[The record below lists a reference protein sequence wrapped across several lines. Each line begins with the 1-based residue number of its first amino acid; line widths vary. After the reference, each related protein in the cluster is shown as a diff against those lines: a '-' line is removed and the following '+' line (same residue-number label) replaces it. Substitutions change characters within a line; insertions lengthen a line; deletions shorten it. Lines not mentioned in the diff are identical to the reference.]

1 MANLSTI
8 EARLKAIEEAF
19 SKLNHGKLTREELEE
34 LVVNTQELHERA
46 IILRYKA
53 FEEKIFGERPVEIA
67 PAIETPVLEEPVAE
81 PIQETPSYSIPELEI
96 ELDEEEEEVVE
107 ETIEE
112 IEEQPAFDF
121 SLFDDSAEQI
131 KEEVLEE
138 NTFEHLS
145 VSSTES
151 TEDGVH
157 EEHITMEQVIVTP
170 TEPSNQKFYARF
182 SKDNTDLAPQ
192 IGMTTLSTLI
202 GSFGLNERL
211 QYINELFDGSSEAF
225 SEAIKVLDNLSS
237 RDEMLIRASAY
248 ANNHNWD
255 LESETVEEFVLK
267 LKRRY
272 A

>member
-8 EARLKAIEEAF
+8 EARLNAIEKAF
-19 SKLNHGKLTREELEE
+19 SQLNHGKLTREELEE

-53 FEEKIFGERPVEIA
+53 FEEKIFGERPVEA
-67 PAIETPVLEEPVAE
+67 DSAIETPIFTEQVVEPV
-81 PIQETPSYSIPELEI
+81 QESTHVPMPELEI
-96 ELDEEEEEVVE
+96 ELDHEEEVLE
-107 ETIEE
+107 EAIEE
-112 IEEQPAFDF
+112 IDEQPAFDF

-131 KEEVLEE
+131 KEEVLED
-138 NTFEHLS
+138 NTFEHMS
-145 VSSTES
+145 VSSTEH

-170 TEPSNQKFYARF
+170 TENSNLEFYHTF
-182 SKDNTDLAPQ
+182 SKDAKDAIPQ
-192 IGMTTLSTLI
+192 FGMTALSTLI
-202 GSFGLNERL
+202 GAFGLNERL

-225 SEAIKVLDNLSS
+225 SDAIKLLDNLSS
-237 RDEMLIRASAY
+237 REEMLIRASAY
-248 ANNHNWD
+248 ANNYNWD
-255 LESETVEEFVLK
+255 LKSETVVEFVAK

>member
-34 LVVNTQELHERA
+34 LVVNTQELYERA

-53 FEEKIFGERPVEIA
+53 FEEKIFGERPIVQTPEVEVSI
-67 PAIETPVLEEPVAE
+67 VSVPVAE
-81 PIQETPSYSIPELEI
+81 PVVETPIYSMPELEI
-96 ELDEEEEEVVE
+96 ELDVEEEVIE
-107 ETIEE
+107 EEIEE

-131 KEEVLEE
+131 KEEVLED

-170 TEPSNQKFYARF
+170 VENSNLDFYNKF
-182 SKDNTDLAPQ
+182 SKESGDSAPQ
-192 IGMTTLSTLI
+192 FGMTALSTLI
-202 GSFGLNERL
+202 GAFGLNERL

-225 SEAIKVLDNLSS
+225 SDAIKVLDNLSS
-237 RDEMLIRASAY
+237 REEMLIRASAY

-255 LESETVEEFVLK
+255 LKSETVEEFVAK

-272 A
+272 QQ

>member
-34 LVVNTQELHERA
+34 LVVNTQELYERA

-53 FEEKIFGERPVEIA
+53 FEEKIFGERPVVQ
-67 PAIETPVLEEPVAE
+67 TPEVEATIVSEPVAE
-81 PIQETPSYSIPELEI
+81 PVVETRSYSMPELEI
-96 ELDEEEEEVVE
+96 ELDVEEKVFEEE
-107 ETIEE
+107 IEE

-131 KEEVLEE
+131 KEEVLED

-170 TEPSNQKFYARF
+170 VENSNLDFYNKF
-182 SKDNTDLAPQ
+182 SKESGDSAPQ
-192 IGMTTLSTLI
+192 FGMTALSTLI
-202 GSFGLNERL
+202 GAFGLNERL

-225 SEAIKVLDNLSS
+225 SDAIKVLDNLSS
-237 RDEMLIRASAY
+237 REEMLIRASAY

-255 LESETVEEFVLK
+255 LKSETVEEFVAK

-272 A
+272 QQ

>member
-34 LVVNTQELHERA
+34 LVVNTKELHERA

-67 PAIETPVLEEPVAE
+67 PVIETPVFEEPVVV
-81 PIQETPSYSIPELEI
+81 PIQETPSYSMPEMEI
-96 ELDEEEEEVVE
+96 ELDEEEVVE

-192 IGMTTLSTLI
+192 IGMTSLSTLI

>member
-67 PAIETPVLEEPVAE
+67 PVIETPIYEEPVAE
-81 PIQETPSYSIPELEI
+81 PIQETSSYSMPELEI
-96 ELDEEEEEVVE
+96 ELEEEEVVE

-131 KEEVLEE
+131 KEEVLED

-192 IGMTTLSTLI
+192 IGMTALSTLI

>member
-1 MANLSTI
+1 M
-8 EARLKAIEEAF
+8 
-19 SKLNHGKLTREELEE
+19 
-34 LVVNTQELHERA
+34 HERA

-53 FEEKIFGERPVEIA
+53 FEEKIFGERTVEIA
-67 PAIETPVLEEPVAE
+67 PVIETPVFEEPVAE
-81 PIQETPSYSIPELEI
+81 PIQETPSYSMPELEI
-96 ELDEEEEEVVE
+96 ELDEEEEVVE

-131 KEEVLEE
+131 MEEVLED

-170 TEPSNQKFYARF
+170 TEPSNQKFYTRF
-182 SKDNTDLAPQ
+182 SKDNADLAPQ
-192 IGMTTLSTLI
+192 IGMTSLSTLI

>member
-53 FEEKIFGERPVEIA
+53 FEEKIFGERPVEAA
-67 PAIETPVLEEPVAE
+67 PVNETPVFEAPVVE
-81 PIQETPSYSIPELEI
+81 PIIETPSYSMPELEI
-96 ELDEEEEEVVE
+96 ELDEEEEVVE

-131 KEEVLEE
+131 KEEVLED

-145 VSSTES
+145 VSSTEH

-157 EEHITMEQVIVTP
+157 EEHITMEQIIVTP
-170 TEPSNQKFYARF
+170 TESSNLDFYNKF
-182 SKDNTDLAPQ
+182 SKDSSDSTPQ
-192 IGMTTLSTLI
+192 FGMTALGTLI
-202 GSFGLNERL
+202 GAFGLNERL

-225 SEAIKVLDNLSS
+225 SDAIKVLDNLSS
-237 RDEMLIRASAY
+237 REEMLIRTSAY

-255 LESETVEEFVLK
+255 LKSETVEEFVLK

>member
-53 FEEKIFGERPVEIA
+53 FEEKIFGERPVEVA
-67 PAIETPVLEEPVAE
+67 SVTETPVLEAPVAE
-81 PIQETPSYSIPELEI
+81 PIQEEPSFSMPELEI
-96 ELDEEEEEVVE
+96 ELDEDEEVVE

-192 IGMTTLSTLI
+192 IGMTSLSTLI

-255 LESETVEEFVLK
+255 VESETVEEFVLK

>member
-67 PAIETPVLEEPVAE
+67 PVIETPIYEEPVAE
-81 PIQETPSYSIPELEI
+81 PIQETSSYSMPELEI
-96 ELDEEEEEVVE
+96 ELDEEEEVVE

-131 KEEVLEE
+131 KEEVLED

-192 IGMTTLSTLI
+192 IGMTALSTLI

>member
-8 EARLKAIEEAF
+8 ETRLQAIEETF
-19 SKLNHGKLTREELEE
+19 SKLNHGTLTREELEE
-34 LVVNTQELHERA
+34 LVVNTQELYERA

-53 FEEKIFGERPVEIA
+53 FEEKIFGERPTESVSVV
-67 PAIETPVLEEPVAE
+67 ETPIVSE
-81 PIQETPSYSIPELEI
+81 PIVESIQEETHSSIPELEI
-96 ELDEEEEEVVE
+96 ELEEEKIVAES
-107 ETIEE
+107 IEE
-112 IEEQPAFDF
+112 IEDQPAFDF

-131 KEEVLEE
+131 KEEVLED

-145 VSSTES
+145 LSSTEH

-170 TEPSNQKFYARF
+170 TEPVNQKFYARF
-182 SKDNTDLAPQ
+182 SKDNADLAPQ
-192 IGMTTLSTLI
+192 IGMTTLSTLV

-211 QYINELFDGSSEAF
+211 QFINELFDGSSEAF

-237 RDEMLIRASAY
+237 RDEMLIRASAF

>member
-8 EARLKAIEEAF
+8 EARLKAIEETF
-19 SKLNHGKLTREELEE
+19 SKLNDGKLTREELEE

-46 IILRYKA
+46 VILRYKA
-53 FEEKIFGERPVEIA
+53 FEEKIFGERTVEVA
-67 PAIETPVLEEPVAE
+67 PAIETPASIEPVE
-81 PIQETPSYSIPELEI
+81 EITMETPAYSVPEMEI
-96 ELDEEEEEVVE
+96 ELEEEEE
-107 ETIEE
+107 IEE

-131 KEEVLEE
+131 KEEVLED

-145 VSSTES
+145 VTSTES
-151 TEDGVH
+151 TEAGVH
-157 EEHITMEQVIVTP
+157 EEHISMEQVIVTP
-170 TEPSNQKFYARF
+170 TEPSNQKFYAKF
-182 SKDNTDLAPQ
+182 SKDNTDLSPQ
-192 IGMTTLSTLI
+192 IGMTALATLI
-202 GSFGLNERL
+202 GTFGLNERL

-237 RDEMLIRASAY
+237 REEMLIRASGY
-248 ANNHNWD
+248 ANSHNWD

>member
-67 PAIETPVLEEPVAE
+67 PVIETPVLEEPVAE
-81 PIQETPSYSIPELEI
+81 PIQETPSYSMPELEI
-96 ELDEEEEEVVE
+96 ELDEEEEVVE

-192 IGMTTLSTLI
+192 IGMTALSTLI

>member
-1 MANLSTI
+1 M
-8 EARLKAIEEAF
+8 
-19 SKLNHGKLTREELEE
+19 
-34 LVVNTQELHERA
+34 
-46 IILRYKA
+46 
-53 FEEKIFGERPVEIA
+53 
-67 PAIETPVLEEPVAE
+67 
-81 PIQETPSYSIPELEI
+81 PEMEI
-96 ELDEEEEEVVE
+96 ELDEEEEIVE

-131 KEEVLEE
+131 KEEVLED

-192 IGMTTLSTLI
+192 IGMTALNTLI

-211 QYINELFDGSSEAF
+211 QYINELFDG
-225 SEAIKVLDNLSS
+225 
-237 RDEMLIRASAY
+237 
-248 ANNHNWD
+248 
-255 LESETVEEFVLK
+255 
-267 LKRRY
+267 
-272 A
+272 

>member
-67 PAIETPVLEEPVAE
+67 PVIETPVFEEPVVE
-81 PIQETPSYSIPELEI
+81 PIQETPSYSMPELEI
-96 ELDEEEEEVVE
+96 ELDEEEEVVE

-192 IGMTTLSTLI
+192 IGMTALSTLI

>member
-34 LVVNTQELHERA
+34 LVVNTKELHERA

-53 FEEKIFGERPVEIA
+53 FEEKIFGERPVENA
-67 PAIETPVLEEPVAE
+67 PVIETPIDLE
-81 PIQETPSYSIPELEI
+81 PIVEPIPETPSYSMPELEI
-96 ELDEEEEEVVE
+96 EMDVEEEVIE
-107 ETIEE
+107 ESIEE

-131 KEEVLEE
+131 KEEVLED

-151 TEDGVH
+151 IEDGVH

-170 TEPSNQKFYARF
+170 TEPSNQKFYLRF

-192 IGMTTLSTLI
+192 IGMTSLSTLI

>member
-53 FEEKIFGERPVEIA
+53 FEEKIFGERPVVQ
-67 PAIETPVLEEPVAE
+67 TPEVEPSIVSE
-81 PIQETPSYSIPELEI
+81 PIAEQIAETPSYSMPELEI
-96 ELDEEEEEVVE
+96 ELDVEEEV
-107 ETIEE
+107 IEE
-112 IEEQPAFDF
+112 EIEAIEEQPAFDF

-131 KEEVLEE
+131 KEEVLED

-145 VSSTES
+145 VSSTE
-151 TEDGVH
+151 TTQDGVH

-192 IGMTTLSTLI
+192 IGMIALSTLI

>member
-8 EARLKAIEEAF
+8 EARLMAIEEAF

-53 FEEKIFGERPVEIA
+53 FEEKIFGERPVVQVPEVEATI
-67 PAIETPVLEEPVAE
+67 ISEPVTE
-81 PIQETPSYSIPELEI
+81 PVVETPSYSMPELEI
-96 ELDEEEEEVVE
+96 ELDVEEEVIE
-107 ETIEE
+107 EEIEE

-131 KEEVLEE
+131 KEEVLED

-170 TEPSNQKFYARF
+170 VENSNLDFYNKF
-182 SKDNTDLAPQ
+182 SKESGDSAPQ
-192 IGMTTLSTLI
+192 FGMTALSTLI
-202 GSFGLNERL
+202 GAFGLNERL

-225 SEAIKVLDNLSS
+225 SDAIKVLDNLSS
-237 RDEMLIRASAY
+237 REEMLIRASAY

-255 LESETVEEFVLK
+255 LKSETVEEFVAK

-272 A
+272 QQ

>member
-8 EARLKAIEEAF
+8 ETRLQAIEETF
-19 SKLNHGKLTREELEE
+19 SKLNHGTLTREELEE
-34 LVVNTQELHERA
+34 LVVNTQELYERA

-53 FEEKIFGERPVEIA
+53 FEEKIFGERPAESVPFVEA
-67 PAIETPVLEEPVAE
+67 PIVSEPLVE
-81 PIQETPSYSIPELEI
+81 SIQEETHSSIPELEI
-96 ELDEEEEEVVE
+96 ELEEEEIIE
-107 ETIEE
+107 ESIEE
-112 IEEQPAFDF
+112 IEDQPAFDF

-131 KEEVLEE
+131 KEEVLED

-145 VSSTES
+145 VSSTQS

-170 TEPSNQKFYARF
+170 TEPVNQKFYARF

-248 ANNHNWD
+248 ANNHKWD

>member
-8 EARLKAIEEAF
+8 ETRLKAIEEAF

-53 FEEKIFGERPVEIA
+53 FEEKIFGERTVEIA
-67 PAIETPVLEEPVAE
+67 PVIETSVFEEPVAE

-96 ELDEEEEEVVE
+96 ELKEEIVE
-107 ETIEE
+107 ESIEE
-112 IEEQPAFDF
+112 IEDQPAFDF

-131 KEEVLEE
+131 KEEVLED

-145 VSSTES
+145 VSSTEII
-151 TEDGVH
+151 EDGVH

-192 IGMTTLSTLI
+192 IGMTSLSTLI

-237 RDEMLIRASAY
+237 RDEMLIRASAF

>member
-53 FEEKIFGERPVEIA
+53 FEEKIFGERPIVQTPEVEVSI
-67 PAIETPVLEEPVAE
+67 VSVAE
-81 PIQETPSYSIPELEI
+81 PVVETPIYSMPELEI
-96 ELDEEEEEVVE
+96 ELDVEEEV
-107 ETIEE
+107 IEE

-131 KEEVLEE
+131 KEEVLED

-170 TEPSNQKFYARF
+170 VENSNLDFYNKF
-182 SKDNTDLAPQ
+182 SKESGDSAPQ
-192 IGMTTLSTLI
+192 FGMTALSTLI
-202 GSFGLNERL
+202 GAFGLNERL

-225 SEAIKVLDNLSS
+225 SDAIKVLDNLSS
-237 RDEMLIRASAY
+237 REEMLIRASAY

-255 LESETVEEFVLK
+255 LKSETVEEFVAK

-272 A
+272 QQ